1 MLEMLYV
8 LADVAV
14 VERDSLCPG
23 HTGGEEVSG
32 ACGEKPL
39 TEQLP
44 ELPRSWW
51 WQLDLRSCVE

>member
-1 MLEMLYV
+1 M